1 MRKPIKNKQLKVSGL
16 ITKAMIPVFEPREL
30 TCIITNDERGK
41 TLSIGD
47 GTLQFTIPFEPIE
60 RYLK

>member
-1 MRKPIKNKQLKVSGL
+1 MRKPIKNKQVRVLGV
-16 ITKAMIPVFEPREL
+16 ITLSETPVFSPCEFN
-30 TCIITNDERGK
+30 CIITNDERGK

-47 GTLQFTIPFEPIE
+47 GELQFTIPFEPIE